1 MKFFSILTTGATLA
15 ALTLT
20 AANWTQFRGPQ
31 GSGVTDDTL
40 VPTQLDAKA
49 ISWSVGL
56 PGRGLSSP
64 IIVGDRVFVTCSSGP
79 KQDRLHVLCFD
90 VSKGSLRWERQFWA
104 TGRTMAHEKTSVAAP
119 TPASDGERVF
129 AFFSSNDCVALDLDG
144 NLLWYRGLGRD
155 FPNASNSLGMSSSL
169 VTADGVLVAQVEND
183 SESFT
188 AGLDART
195 GDTRWKLDR
204 PKKANWTSPVLLTEP
219 AGKTVVVLQS
229 TQGITGVE
237 PMSGKVLWE
246 YTEGASSVPSS
257 AVSGGRLFVPSQG
270 LTVLEPVAAG
280 QPLKQVWRS
289 GQLRP
294 GTSSPVVVGDKLFS
308 LNDGG
313 VLSCGEAATGTRLW
327 QLRLKGPFS
336 ASPIAAGNHL
346 YCISE
351 KGVAQVID
359 ISKPEG
365 LVVSEFDLGA
375 TNVLGT
381 PSIAQ
386 GALFLRSENRL
397 WKFARRT
404 GAD

>member
-1 MKFFSILTTGATLA
+1 MKFLSILTIGATLA

-31 GSGVTDDTL
+31 GSGVSDDTL

-64 IIVGDRVFVTCSSGP
+64 IIIGDRVFVTCSSGP

-90 VSKGSLRWERQFWA
+90 ASKGSLRWERQFWA

-246 YTEGASSVPSS
+246 YSEGASSVPST

-313 VLSCGEAATGTRLW
+313 VLSCGEASTGTRLW

-397 WKFARRT
+397 WKFGRRT